1 MLDWTT
7 PWVTYRI
14 DVEEAIDLGGC
25 VLVLNNDCGRREGG
39 AKDVRGRL
47 ATLWTMRDGKV
58 SRLDTYEI
66 RADGLGPRDCRRS
79 DVCNLDLVRSI
90 YADWERGEFSPAE
103 RADPEI
109 EFVITGV
116 RDHGTSGS
124 GRAHPGSDSPTATW
138 QWRRVRCTAVS
149 RSGSSLASVR

>member
-1 MLDWTT
+1 MWAAQVEAWSSFFHVDFECVWHHFGGERHYAGLDGLRVFMLDWTT

-58 SRLDTYEI
+58 SRLDTYET
-66 RADGLGPRDCRRS
+66 RADGL
-79 DVCNLDLVRSI
+79 
-90 YADWERGEFSPAE
+90 
-103 RADPEI
+103 RAAGLPE
-109 EFVITGV
+109 
-116 RDHGTSGS
+116 
-124 GRAHPGSDSPTATW
+124 
-138 QWRRVRCTAVS
+138 
-149 RSGSSLASVR
+149 